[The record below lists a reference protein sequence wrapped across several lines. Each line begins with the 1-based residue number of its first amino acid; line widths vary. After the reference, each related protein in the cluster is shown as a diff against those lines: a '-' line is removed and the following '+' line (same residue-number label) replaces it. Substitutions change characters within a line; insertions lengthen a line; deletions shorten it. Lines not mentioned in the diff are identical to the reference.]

1 MGVFAGSALVAASS
15 TTPEGAYQLRL
26 GSPGAYRVRAELAA
40 FAPVERDVS
49 LQPPDCRARL
59 DLTMILASRAP
70 VPAPSP
76 ASPPATGAPV
86 VANASRPPAQGARNG
101 FQSLSLVADE
111 AALARQG
118 ESAAP
123 EGREQLLLPPGF
135 SPDMPTESVTSI
147 GSTGQLNDALLGD
160 RFVGR
165 GDPFGAPGDGPFGQ
179 FGPGGRGGDF
189 GGRGGDFGGRG
200 FGPGRDGGPGGG
212 GFQGRGGPGF
222 AGRTRQEQIRGQ
234 FSDTIAGSVFDARPY
249 SLTGQPAQKPGYFQ
263 QRYTLTLG
271 GPLKIP
277 GLYKG
282 NGRTTF
288 MLNYSGNHSS
298 TPYDVYST
306 VPTLAARAGD
316 LSSMST
322 TLVDPV
328 TGQPFAGNQIPS
340 SRIDPASRALLSF
353 IPLPNQ
359 PGATQNFRYTTT
371 TTNNTDDVNLRLIRT
386 FGTPARGGGR
396 GGRGGGGGGGGGR
409 GGMNLNAAVHYH
421 HTTAD
426 RTTAFPTVAGASRTA
441 SWDVPV
447 GFSFARGSI
456 FHSLRFSFNRNA
468 ADVTNLYAFAQD
480 VAGAAGIGGASSD
493 PFDWGVPSLSFTSLS
508 SLRDLTPAHRVDRTI
523 GLSYTGVLTKKKHTY
538 RFGGD
543 FRSLHTD
550 SRTDA
555 NARGSFVF
563 TGLYSTAG
571 TGGRAMSGADFAD
584 FLLGLPQQATLQYG
598 PGLERFRERSSDLYL
613 QDDWRVKST
622 LTFNAGVRY
631 EYLSPYTEAANRLA
645 ALDVNSSFTA
655 AVPVLA
661 GATGPFTGVFP
672 VTLVRPDRNNVAP
685 RVGLA
690 WKPAANW
697 TVRGGYGINYNTG
710 SYLAIAQQLA
720 GQPPFATTA
729 TVLGSRA
736 TPLPLETVFALT
748 SPQQT
753 GNTYGVDPSYHLGYV
768 QIWNADV
775 QRDLMRTIVL
785 GATYTGTKGGD
796 LDIQRAPNRGPSGLR
811 IAGVPP
817 FLWESSNGHSLMN
830 SVSVRVRKRPTHG
843 LGAGAAYT
851 RSKSMDDASSIGGGT
866 VVVAQNDQDLGAEW
880 GLSSFDQRHRFNAD
894 FTCELP
900 FGPNK
905 RWLNEGGAAAS
916 VLSGWMWSGDM
927 QFASGTPFTAR
938 VLGDFSDVGRG
949 TNGSLRADYMG
960 APIALDR
967 PSVLAF
973 FNTAA
978 FTLPAPGTFGNAA
991 RNTIRGPGTHAVN
1004 LALTRNVT
1012 FAGTRGV
1019 SVRVQANNVFNQ
1031 VQFATIDTFVNS
1043 PTFGQVL
1050 SARPM
1055 RSVQIV
1061 TRWRF

>member
-1 MGVFAGSALVAASS
+1 M
-15 TTPEGAYQLRL
+15 
-26 GSPGAYRVRAELAA
+26 
-40 FAPVERDVS
+40 
-49 LQPPDCRARL
+49 
-59 DLTMILASRAP
+59 
-70 VPAPSP
+70 
-76 ASPPATGAPV
+76 
-86 VANASRPPAQGARNG
+86 
-101 FQSLSLVADE
+101 
-111 AALARQG
+111 
-118 ESAAP
+118 
-123 EGREQLLLPPGF
+123 
-135 SPDMPTESVTSI
+135 
-147 GSTGQLNDALLGD
+147 
-160 RFVGR
+160 
-165 GDPFGAPGDGPFGQ
+165 
-179 FGPGGRGGDF
+179 
-189 GGRGGDFGGRG
+189 
-200 FGPGRDGGPGGG
+200 
-212 GFQGRGGPGF
+212 
-222 AGRTRQEQIRGQ
+222 
-234 FSDTIAGSVFDARPY
+234 
-249 SLTGQPAQKPGYFQ
+249 
-263 QRYTLTLG
+263 
-271 GPLKIP
+271 
-277 GLYKG
+277 
-282 NGRTTF
+282 
-288 MLNYSGNHSS
+288 
-298 TPYDVYST
+298 
-306 VPTLAARAGD
+306 
-316 LSSMST
+316 
-322 TLVDPV
+322 
-328 TGQPFAGNQIPS
+328 
-340 SRIDPASRALLSF
+340 
-353 IPLPNQ
+353 
-359 PGATQNFRYTTT
+359 
-371 TTNNTDDVNLRLIRT
+371 
-386 FGTPARGGGR
+386 
-396 GGRGGGGGGGGGR
+396 
-409 GGMNLNAAVHYH
+409 
-421 HTTAD
+421 
-426 RTTAFPTVAGASRTA
+426 
-441 SWDVPV
+441 
-447 GFSFARGSI
+447 
-456 FHSLRFSFNRNA
+456 
-468 ADVTNLYAFAQD
+468 
-480 VAGAAGIGGASSD
+480 
-493 PFDWGVPSLSFTSLS
+493 
-508 SLRDLTPAHRVDRTI
+508 
-523 GLSYTGVLTKKKHTY
+523 
-538 RFGGD
+538 
-543 FRSLHTD
+543 
-550 SRTDA
+550 
-555 NARGSFVF
+555 
-563 TGLYSTAG
+563 
-571 TGGRAMSGADFAD
+571 
-584 FLLGLPQQATLQYG
+584 
-598 PGLERFRERSSDLYL
+598 
-613 QDDWRVKST
+613 KST

-905 RWLNEGGAAAS
+905 RWLNEGGAPAS